1 MHHERTWQRLWSGG
15 GVDEGILQR
24 KVLHP
29 FAFFSSLFLTW
40 LQKKQPFRGCISSL
54 PQETATKQPHH
65 FKKIQGSFL
74 ILPEAGN
81 VYLYIYSGHES
92 SKRKISLPSKRTLDT
107 PFVYMKEKHKIKH
120 KTDFL
125 LNPTTGKK
133 IYEVL
138 GAQVMVKRKK
148 TFLLG

>member
-15 GVDEGILQR
+15 GGDEGILQR

-29 FAFFSSLFLTW
+29 FVFFSSLFLTW
-40 LQKKQPFRGCISSL
+40 LQKKQSFRGCISSL

-81 VYLYIYSGHES
+81 VYLYIYSGHEY
-92 SKRKISLPSKRTLDT
+92 SKRKILLPWKRTLDT

-120 KTDFL
+120 KNWLSFEP
-125 LNPTTGKK
+125 NN
-133 IYEVL
+133 
-138 GAQVMVKRKK
+138 RKESLWSIMGSGNGQK
-148 TFLLG
+148 EENISTW